1 MIMNKMPVSLAC
13 DLQLSAYMVIRSM
26 RAITLEASTEIDF
39 FVLKGCVSDRVYGTY
54 IPRAKVARF
63 ATWVQSMDF
72 TR

>member
-1 MIMNKMPVSLAC
+1 MNKMPISLAC

>member
-54 IPRAKVARF
+54 KCFHSIIVKVNYLLK
-63 ATWVQSMDF
+63 
-72 TR
+72 